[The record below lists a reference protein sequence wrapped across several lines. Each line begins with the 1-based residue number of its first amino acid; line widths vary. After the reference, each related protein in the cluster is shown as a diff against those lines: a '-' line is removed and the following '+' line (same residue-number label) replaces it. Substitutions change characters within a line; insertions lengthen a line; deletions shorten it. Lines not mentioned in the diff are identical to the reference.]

1 MLEPLASAQADQIR
15 PTLVSIQRRLQ
26 VATTSADDDA
36 VQPASAAGHLA
47 DIDSE
52 LIDLLVALRIAGYDA
67 TEDDWPVATPG
78 ACES

>member
-1 MLEPLASAQADQIR
+1 MLEPLAPAQADQIR

-26 VATTSADDDA
+26 AAITSVDDDA
-36 VQPASAAGHLA
+36 VRPASAAGHLD

-52 LIDLLVALRIAGYDA
+52 LIDLLAALRIAGYDA
-67 TEDDWPVATPG
+67 TEDDWPVAPPG